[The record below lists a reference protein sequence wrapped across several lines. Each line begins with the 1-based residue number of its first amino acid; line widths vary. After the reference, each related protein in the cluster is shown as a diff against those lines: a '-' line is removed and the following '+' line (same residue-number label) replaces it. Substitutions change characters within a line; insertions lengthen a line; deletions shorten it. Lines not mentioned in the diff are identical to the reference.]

1 MTPVGKIVKLLLALT
16 VAGFV
21 AMGMSGCKK
30 AQSEAP
36 TAGKAAASVSPQNG
50 VVDMK
55 VTEDGFEPS
64 QITVKKDVP
73 VTLKVTRVTDS
84 TCATELNVEDYG
96 IHEKLPLNQT
106 VRVTFTPKKTG
117 ELTYACSMG
126 MITGKI
132 FVE

>member
-1 MTPVGKIVKLLLALT
+1 
-16 VAGFV
+16 
-21 AMGMSGCKK
+21 MGMSGCKK

-36 TAGKAAASVSPQNG
+36 AAGKAAASVSPQNG
-50 VVDMK
+50 VVEMK

-106 VRVTFTPKKTG
+106 VRITFTPKKTG